1 MLETVLDLTTA
12 LAIGLLIGT
21 ERGWRQ
27 RDSDD
32 LRQIAGL
39 RTFAL
44 TGLLGGLA
52 ALLGS
57 HIGVAAWVAV
67 LGAIALLA
75 LAGYLGDLRR
85 SGDQGMTSEIAL
97 LATFVLGS
105 LAVADQR
112 LLAAGCA
119 VVVALLLS
127 LKEPLHSALKRL
139 SFAELSGAFK
149 LLFISVVLLPVLP
162 NRGYGPWEAFNP
174 YAIWWM
180 VVLIAGLGF
189 AAYLAIRLVGTRKG
203 LLITALL
210 GGIIS
215 STAMTLTLARLHG
228 RRALEPMLA
237 SGLLATSALMFPRV
251 MLEIGALN
259 PALLARLAAPL
270 TVATLVYAAG
280 AFYHWRRSLRDSTE
294 ASTDAPL
301 RNPFELMP
309 ALRFAA
315 LLALILFLVE
325 AARRYLGDV
334 GVYLVSLVSGL
345 ADVDAITLSLA
356 RGAQGDLAN
365 SVAAGGIALAVLSN
379 SVVKGGLILM
389 AGGRRLALQTLPICA
404 AGLLA
409 GAVVFALV

>member
-52 ALLGS
+52 ALLGE
-57 HIGVAAWVAV
+57 HLGVAVWVAV

-105 LAVADQR
+105 LAVTDQR

-127 LKEPLHSALKRL
+127 LKEPLHTALKRL

-162 NRGYGPWEAFNP
+162 NQGYGPWGVFNP
-174 YAIWWM
+174 YATWWM

-189 AAYLAIRLVGTRKG
+189 AAYLAIRLVGERKG

-215 STAMTLTLARLHG
+215 STAMTLTLARLHE
-228 RRALEPMLA
+228 RRALEPLLA
-237 SGLLATSALMFPRV
+237 SSLLATSALMFPRV
-251 MLEIGALN
+251 LLEIGALN
-259 PALLARLAAPL
+259 PALLGRLAAPL

-280 AFYHWRRSLRDSTE
+280 ALYHWRRSRQSS
-294 ASTDAPL
+294 ASAAAEAPL
-301 RNPFELMP
+301 RNPFELLP

-315 LLALILFLVE
+315 LLALILLLVE
-325 AARRYLGDV
+325 ASRRYLGDA
-334 GVYLVSLVSGL
+334 GVYLVALISGL

-356 RGAQGDLAN
+356 RGAQADLSS
-365 SVAAGGIALAVLSN
+365 SVAAQGIALAVLSN
-379 SVVKGGLILM
+379 SLVKGVLILM
-389 AGGRRLALQTLPICA
+389 AGGRRLALLTLPVCA
-404 AGLLA
+404 AGLLC
-409 GAVVFALV
+409 GAAVLLVN